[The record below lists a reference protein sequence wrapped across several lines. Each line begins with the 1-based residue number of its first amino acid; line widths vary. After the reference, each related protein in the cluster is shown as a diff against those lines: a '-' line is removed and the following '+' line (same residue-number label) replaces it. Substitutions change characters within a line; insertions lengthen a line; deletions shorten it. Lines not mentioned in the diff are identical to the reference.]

1 MKAVVLEGKYPYQRV
16 KLYTERGEILC
27 QYYPPII
34 RTTASVAVIYVTGV
48 GGGWGTPAMGLYPR
62 ICTSLARIGIDG
74 LCVRYRRP
82 NDLLESIFDVLA
94 GVAFLKERRGTK
106 GIGLVGHSLGGA
118 VVIQAAVKASDI
130 VTTVVTLATQ
140 SYGAAHEISKL
151 KQETSALIIHGTNDK
166 VLPHSCSEQVYQNA
180 HEPKQIVL
188 CEGASHG
195 LDEASEE
202 IYGLVCGWLVNKL
215 LSQHIP

>member
-1 MKAVVLEGKYPYQRV
+1 
-16 KLYTERGEILC
+16 
-27 QYYPPII
+27 
-34 RTTASVAVIYVTGV
+34 
-48 GGGWGTPAMGLYPR
+48 
-62 ICTSLARIGIDG
+62 
-74 LCVRYRRP
+74 
-82 NDLLESIFDVLA
+82 LLESIFDVLA

-130 VTTVVTLATQ
+130 VTTVVTLDTQ

-151 KQETSALIIHGTNDK
+151 KQGTSALIIHGTNDK

-188 CEGASHG
+188 CEGVGHG

-202 IYGLVCGWLVNKL
+202 IYGVVCGWLLNKL